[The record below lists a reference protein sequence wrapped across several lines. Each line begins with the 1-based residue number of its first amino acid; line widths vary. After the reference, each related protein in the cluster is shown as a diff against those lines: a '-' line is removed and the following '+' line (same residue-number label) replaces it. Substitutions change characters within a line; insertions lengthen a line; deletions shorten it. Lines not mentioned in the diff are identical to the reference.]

1 MLFGITQS
9 CGLREPIY
17 LSESQSPHPC
27 KGDNANTYWDAVSME
42 QMIENSHCW
51 EQQGILDYF
60 YQSLIGDLL
69 GDKHSR
75 SEFGRAREKLIK
87 VHGSH
92 TKGVSRLSLSAQWC

>member
-1 MLFGITQS
+1 MFQKKKILRKWFEIIVPWESLCCFGITKS

-17 LSESQSPHPC
+17 LSESQFPHPC
-27 KGDNANTYWDAVSME
+27 KGDNANTYWDVVRME

-60 YQSLIGDLL
+60 YQSLVGDLL

-75 SEFGRAREKLIK
+75 S
-87 VHGSH
+87 
-92 TKGVSRLSLSAQWC
+92 